1 MPLSI
6 NGMVNRGMSPKVAD
20 ETIAYITPE
29 RLRIL
34 SIMFKN
40 MMTNKSSI
48 SLIIRRLDWW
58 FKNSGNVPLG
68 LL

>member
-1 MPLSI
+1 MSI
-6 NGMVNRGMSPKVAD
+6 NGMVNRGISPKVAD
-20 ETIAYITPE
+20 ETIAYITPG

-34 SIMFKN
+34 SIMFTN

-48 SLIIRRLDWW
+48 LLDIRSLDWR